1 MSSFQVIAAGPDRV
15 GESPVW
21 DARLQALW
29 WVDIESQLVR
39 RWTQASGQLMAWRL
53 PERTGCIALADDGRV
68 IAAMES
74 RISAA
79 RLGED
84 GSVVLEDLALMSHP
98 APGMRFND
106 GRCDASGRLWVGT
119 MLMEQ
124 SQNRALGGLYCLDE
138 RGLRGPHVAG
148 LYTSNG
154 SGLSPDGKTFYLS
167 DSHPLSQQVWA
178 FDFDIEHSELSARRS
193 FLDMRQMPGRPDG
206 AAVDSQGN
214 YWICGNDAGQV
225 HCISPQGALL
235 RSLDLPFSKPAMCCF
250 GGPELSRLFVTS
262 IVPADPQLDP
272 QGLGG
277 SVVALQPGVTG
288 LPEPRFSRFPSMACS
303 QPLGH
308 SQ

>member
-1 MSSFQVIAAGPDRV
+1 MSSFQVIAAGPDCV

-39 RWTQASGQLMAWRL
+39 RWTQATGQLMAWRL
-53 PERTGCIALADDGRV
+53 PERIGCIALAEDGRV

-74 RISAA
+74 RIATA

-84 GSVVLEDLALMSHP
+84 GSVVLENLALMSHP

-119 MLMEQ
+119 MLMDQ
-124 SQNRALGGLYCLDE
+124 SQGLALGGLYCLDE
-138 RGLRGPHVAG
+138 RGLSGPHVQG
-148 LYTSNG
+148 IYTANG
-154 SGLSPDGKTFYLS
+154 SGFSPDGKTFYLS

-178 FDFDIEHSELSARRS
+178 FDFDLERGQLSNRQP
-193 FLDMRQMPGRPDG
+193 FLDMCDMPGRPDG
-206 AAVDSQGN
+206 AAVDGLGN

-225 HCISPQGALL
+225 HGISPQGALL
-235 RSLDLPFSKPAMCCF
+235 RSLAVPFSKPAMCCF
-250 GGPELSRLFVTS
+250 GGPELSTLFVTS
-262 IVPADPQLDP
+262 IVPADPRLDP
-272 QGLGG
+272 QGLSG
-277 SVVALQPGVTG
+277 SVVALHPGVTG
-288 LPEPRFSRFPSMACS
+288 LPEPRFSRFPSQARS
-303 QPLGH
+303 SSLGH